1 MSARLAIRRLE
12 IRGLAPRDHP
22 DPDELKRRLLDA
34 SQKHLPE
41 ALAEAARALSG
52 DVVLRM
58 RRLEVDVTLDAAF
71 EPRLFAD
78 VLAKAIARELQ
89 RAGER
94 GSSDDVVV
102 YASRAI
108 YLAALLEALA
118 DGCAAE
124 RWWLRDAEGLRFLTA
139 AQAIRTAALAD
150 RRTGLEALA
159 SLPPIRRMSV
169 LRVLTPIEA
178 ERVLAGFS
186 AQGGAASLE
195 ACADAVAQA
204 ASALPESASALALY
218 VECFARKAALAGE
231 RLALAARLWTEI
243 EEARRKDVG
252 AATTAALPFDEEE
265 AAARRTPD
273 EAAARRILASAAS
286 RRSPASQS
294 APIYR
299 FTQFGGLLL
308 LLPDLGAS
316 AIAAA
321 TSEWPEAPPE
331 AATLVAYAAL
341 GLCAGR
347 DRFAEYLGDG
357 LWREL
362 FGLDPRASLAAI
374 LDRLSAFDDAMSS
387 AFVDV
392 GAPLERIQDARFL
405 LARRDLV
412 ASRGARRA
420 LAGLARVAIRRFAQR
435 LPGFRD
441 ASAPFLWGN
450 VLAVSAAVE
459 RRPNGWSARLSRAP
473 LDVLLSLARAAEG
486 SVQSPS
492 GLRID
497 ISRTPA

>member
-1 MSARLAIRRLE
+1 MATRLAIRRLE

-22 DPDELKRRLLDA
+22 APGELERRLLDA
-34 SQKHLPE
+34 TRKHLPE
-41 ALAEAARALSG
+41 ALAKATRTLSG
-52 DVVLRM
+52 EAVLRI

-78 VLAKAIARELQ
+78 VFANAIARELQ
-89 RAGER
+89 KAGER
-94 GSSDDVVV
+94 GSSDDVVA

-118 DGCAAE
+118 DGRVAE

-150 RRTGLEALA
+150 GRTGLEALV
-159 SLPPIRRMSV
+159 SLPALRRMTV
-169 LRVLTPIEA
+169 LRALTRVEA
-178 ERVLAGFS
+178 ERVLTGFS
-186 AQGGAASLE
+186 DQGGGASLE
-195 ACADAVAQA
+195 ACAEAVVRA

-218 VECFARKAALAGE
+218 VECFARKPALAGE
-231 RLALAARLWTEI
+231 RLAVAARLWTEI
-243 EEARRKDVG
+243 EETRRKDVRE
-252 AATTAALPFDEEE
+252 AMTAPLPFAEEE
-265 AAARRTPD
+265 TAARRTPD
-273 EAAARRILASAAS
+273 EEAARRILASAAS
-286 RRSPASQS
+286 QRSPRSQS

-299 FTQFGGLLL
+299 FTPFGGLLL

-316 AIAAA
+316 AIVTA
-321 TSEWPEAPPE
+321 TSQWPEAPAE

-347 DRFAEYLGDG
+347 DRFGEYLGDG

-362 FGLDPRASLAAI
+362 FGLDPRASLAAVV
-374 LDRLSAFDDAMSS
+374 DRLSAFDDAMGS
-387 AFVDV
+387 AFANV

-405 LARRDLV
+405 LAPRDLV

-420 LAGLARVAIRRFAQR
+420 LAGLARVASKRFAQR

-441 ASAPFLWGN
+441 ASAPFLWAN
-450 VLAVSAAVE
+450 VLAVSAALE

-486 SVQSPS
+486 SVQTPS
-492 GLRID
+492 GVRID